1 MEINLAPLL
10 AKQAQLDARINS
22 EHHVTHVSTKDERF
36 LALLVEIGELANATR
51 VFKYWSLK
59 PAEERTRLL
68 DEYADGLHFFLSLA
82 LVFKLEVGE
91 VNYPISGESKQ
102 EIIALFKSV
111 YLTINELM
119 LNEDKE
125 HYFNALTTFLS
136 LGSALSFT
144 TQDIVNAYQDKL
156 VVNYKRQDTKY

>member
-10 AKQAQLDARINS
+10 AQQALLDARINN
-22 EHHVTHVSTKDERF
+22 EHQVTHESTKDERF

-59 PAEERTRLL
+59 PGEERVRLL

-82 LVFKLEVGE
+82 LVYKIDLEVI
-91 VNYPISGESKQ
+91 NYEEADTTKKVVISQFKNVYLKINKLMNYEDKRSYL
-102 EIIALFKSV
+102 IALASF
-111 YLTINELM
+111 LT
-119 LNEDKE
+119 
-125 HYFNALTTFLS
+125 
-136 LGSALSFT
+136 LGSALAFSSE
-144 TQDIVNAYQDKL
+144 DIIKAYNDKL